1 MTPEIK
7 YLKDKTKLTSLAA
20 DIVSVRLLEDINN
33 SGQASFMVSGGS
45 TPGPLY
51 ERLSRVEL
59 PWHKVKIGL
68 VDERWVGEEDAGS
81 NAALIGKTLLQ
92 NHGENAQFSP
102 MVTEHKTA
110 TAGQDRVEKI
120 YRNIARPYSVIVLG
134 MGGDGH
140 TASWFPDADGL
151 TQALDMD
158 NNNLVQAVTAKP
170 SPTTGAYL
178 ERMTLTRSALA
189 NCTLALL
196 LITGADK
203 HKILAGALQDK
214 RSPLPIRAALDV
226 LGERLIVLS
235 AP

>member
-1 MTPEIK
+1 MNLKVK
-7 YLKDKTKLTSLAA
+7 YLKDKTQLTDLAA
-20 DIVSVRLLEDINN
+20 DIVSARLLADINAF
-33 SGQASFMVSGGS
+33 GQASLMVSGGS

-51 ERLSRVEL
+51 ERLSRVDL
-59 PWHKVKIGL
+59 PWHTVKTGL

-81 NAALIGKTLLQ
+81 NAALIRKTLLQ
-92 NHGENAQFSP
+92 NYAQKAQFFP
-102 MVTEHKTA
+102 MKTKHGTA
-110 TAGQDRVEKI
+110 AAGQSHVEKT
-120 YRNIARPYSVIVLG
+120 YRNIARPYSLAVLG

-151 TQALDMD
+151 AQALDMD
-158 NNNLVQAVTAKP
+158 NENLVQAVTAKP

-189 NCTLALL
+189 NCKLALL

-203 HKILAGALQDK
+203 QEILAKALADK
-214 RSPLPIRAALDV
+214 QSSLPIRAALDV

>member
-1 MTPEIK
+1 MSPEIK
-7 YLKDKTKLTSLAA
+7 YLKDKTQLTSLAA
-20 DIVSVRLLEDINN
+20 DLISARLLENISN
-33 SGQASFMVSGGS
+33 SGQASLMVSGGS

-81 NAALIGKTLLQ
+81 NAALIRKTLLQ
-92 NHGENAQFSP
+92 NHGEKARFSP
-102 MVTEHKTA
+102 MVTQHKA
-110 TAGQDRVEKI
+110 AREGQSRVEAI
-120 YRNIARPYSVIVLG
+120 YRGITRPYSVIVLG

-140 TASWFPDADGL
+140 TASWFPDANGL
-151 TQALDMD
+151 AKALDMD
-158 NNNLVQAVTAKP
+158 NKNLVQAMTANP

-189 NCTLALL
+189 NCKLALL

-203 HKILAGALQDK
+203 QQILAQALEDK
-214 RSPLPIRAALDV
+214 QSPLPIRAALDV